1 MAFTMITVAA
11 CGTSGA
17 LGTVEISGSS
27 TVEPIS
33 TWVAERYEDIEPDL
47 RVNVDG
53 PGTGDGFELFCDAD
67 ADIINASRPIKGPEV
82 EACADNGVSY
92 IELVVA
98 VDGVAVVTSETND
111 TIACLSVEDLYALV
125 GAESQG
131 FRSWAD
137 AQSLAAELGSDT
149 RFPNAPLDIT
159 APGEESGTFDSFV
172 ELALHGVGDR
182 RVAAGAVSKEASRTT
197 RPDYVSQASDN
208 VIIQS
213 ITGSDSSLGW
223 VGFAFAEGVEGVRAY
238 AISDG
243 GDCVEPSDATIATG
257 EYPLSRQ
264 LFVYVNAELV
274 DNVAAVGFVDFYM
287 ANLAEAA
294 EAVGYVALQPEA
306 AADTVITWESRTTGT
321 RFPD

>member
-1 MAFTMITVAA
+1 MVALVA

-17 LGTVEISGSS
+17 AGTIEISGSS

-67 ADIINASRPIKGPEV
+67 ADIANASRPIKAPEA
-82 EACADNGVSY
+82 EKCADNGITF

-98 VDGVAVVTSETND
+98 VDGVAVVTSEANN

-125 GAESQG
+125 GPESQG
-131 FRSWAD
+131 FRTWAD
-137 AQSLAAELGSDT
+137 AQSLASELGSDT

-172 ELALHGVGDR
+172 ELALHSVADR
-182 RVAAGAVSKEASRTT
+182 RVAAGAVTKEASRTT

-213 ITGSDSSLGW
+213 VTGSASSLGW
-223 VGFAFAEGVEGVRAY
+223 VGFAFAEGVEGVRAF
-238 AISDG
+238 AVSDG
-243 GDCVEPSDATIATG
+243 GNCVEPSDATIATG
-257 EYPLSRQ
+257 DYPLSRQ
-264 LFVYVNAELV
+264 LFVYVNADLAQ
-274 DNVAAVGFVDFYM
+274 NPAAVGFVDFYVT
-287 ANLAEAA
+287 NLAEAA
-294 EAVGYVALQPEA
+294 EAVGYVALPPEV
-306 AADTVITWESRTTGT
+306 AADTVTIWESRSTGT
-321 RFPD
+321 RFAD